1 VVLVI
6 EGHKV
11 VGGVDTGREA
21 IVVYVTKK
29 ERLSALTKKD
39 IIPVRIEG
47 IESDV
52 QETPEIRALART
64 DRYRPMP
71 GGVSGGHP
79 NVSAGT
85 ISPLTINEI
94 KYIFSCAHVIS
105 DCNRGKLGDQTWQP
119 GRAHGGEPNDTI
131 GHLLKYVPIRFEEDG
146 IQCPVVRAIINI
158 FDAITGRQ
166 VDINK
171 VDCAISLPIDPADI
185 LDKILDIGVP
195 SGFAE
200 AQVNEAIKKSG
211 ATSELNNGI
220 VVYINGLSRVSYGD
234 DGFALF
240 GDQIVTTA
248 IAEPG
253 DSGSLVFNT
262 RNEIVGA
269 AFAGNDTFTIVNKI
283 SNVLNALG
291 LKGG

>member
-1 VVLVI
+1 MRREDIIKKKNVVLVI

-105 DCNRGKLGDQTWQP
+105 DCNRGKLATKHGN
-119 GRAHGGEPNDTI
+119 RAEHTGE
-131 GHLLKYVPIRFEEDG
+131 
-146 IQCPVVRAIINI
+146 
-158 FDAITGRQ
+158 
-166 VDINK
+166 
-171 VDCAISLPIDPADI
+171 
-185 LDKILDIGVP
+185 
-195 SGFAE
+195 
-200 AQVNEAIKKSG
+200 
-211 ATSELNNGI
+211 
-220 VVYINGLSRVSYGD
+220 SRM
-234 DGFALF
+234 
-240 GDQIVTTA
+240 I
-248 IAEPG
+248 P
-253 DSGSLVFNT
+253 
-262 RNEIVGA
+262 
-269 AFAGNDTFTIVNKI
+269 
-283 SNVLNALG
+283 
-291 LKGG
+291 